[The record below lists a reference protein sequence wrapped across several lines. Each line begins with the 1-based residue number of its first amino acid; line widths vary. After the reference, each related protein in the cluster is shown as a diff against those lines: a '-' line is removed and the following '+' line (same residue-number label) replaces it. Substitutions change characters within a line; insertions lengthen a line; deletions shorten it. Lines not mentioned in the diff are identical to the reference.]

1 MVFNCIVSEDTYCSP
16 ETILVSKNNIYCE
29 LDNCIYLE
37 LNNQQ
42 YNSMVFMVT
51 FYMFLD
57 PLILSTSNLNI
68 KSTTGFVGG
77 GSSARTD
84 YKLLKPYV
92 LSTEVQLKNPD
103 EFSYV
108 YGHHCTFDNAMQ
120 EIRTSGEPQLVC
132 NIPLALVA
140 HILTSTQ
147 AN

>member
-42 YNSMVFMVT
+42 YDSTVFMVT

-57 PLILSTSNLNI
+57 LYPICQPWLSFDIMNI

-108 YGHHCTFDNAMQ
+108 YGRHCT
-120 EIRTSGEPQLVC
+120 L
-132 NIPLALVA
+132 
-140 HILTSTQ
+140 
-147 AN
+147 